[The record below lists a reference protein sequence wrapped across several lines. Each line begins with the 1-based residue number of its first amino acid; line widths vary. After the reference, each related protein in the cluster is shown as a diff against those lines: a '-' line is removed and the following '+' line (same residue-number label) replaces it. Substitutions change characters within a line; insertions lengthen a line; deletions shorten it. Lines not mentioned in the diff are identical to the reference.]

1 MTEAEGRR
9 SASRFGPLRAARGV
23 RARILVYAVA
33 LLLLG
38 IAVTVVT
45 VRQILLVRLDS
56 QIDERLTQE
65 VREFDILA
73 GGTDPQTGRPF
84 GPRVKPL
91 FDLFLARNVPASDE
105 QLITFAGGR
114 FYRREPERLPSPL
127 LSANAGLVRRL
138 ANTERPLSGTVE
150 TADGPVRYLA
160 VPVNSLEAPAQGTFV
175 AAYSIAEDRAEVDDA
190 VTVAGIV
197 GAVVVLIGS
206 LVAYLAAGRVLAPLR
221 ELTETATAIEET
233 DLTRRIEVRG
243 EDELAELGRTFNGM
257 LDRLE
262 AAFGSQR
269 ELIRDVSHELRTPIT
284 IARGHL
290 EVMGD
295 DPVERAET
303 VELVTDELD
312 RMGRLV
318 DDLVTLA
325 RSERPDFLRPEPI
338 DVAEL
343 TGAILSKSTSLGERS
358 WTLDIRSE
366 ATITADPQRLTQAL
380 VNLADNA
387 VKQTGPGGRIE
398 IGSELEE
405 GEARFWVA
413 DDGPGLSDA
422 EQRTLF
428 DRFARGRGGAR
439 YEGTGLGLAIV
450 RAIAEAHGGR
460 VEVSSEP
467 GRGAK
472 FTIVIPAGRAPLP
485 PPVEAV
491 A

>member
-1 MTEAEGRR
+1 MSEAEGRPF
-9 SASRFGPLRAARGV
+9 ASRFGPLRAARGV

-45 VRQILLVRLDS
+45 VRQILLVRLDA
-56 QIDERLTQE
+56 QVDERLTQE
-65 VREFDILA
+65 VAEFDALA
-73 GGTDPQTGRPF
+73 AGVDPQTGRPF
-84 GPRVKPL
+84 GPRIRPL
-91 FDLFLARNVPASDE
+91 FDLFLARNVPAADE
-105 QLITFAGGR
+105 QLLTYVDGR
-114 FYRREPERLPSPL
+114 FYRREPSGGPMSPLSSSPALGERL
-127 LSANAGLVRRL
+127 AG
-138 ANTERPLSGTVE
+138 AERPLSGTVDTPE
-150 TADGPVRYLA
+150 GPVRYLA
-160 VPVNSLEAPAQGTFV
+160 VPVSSQQAPARGTFV
-175 AAYSIAEDRAEVDDA
+175 AAYSIGEDRAEVDDA
-190 VTVAGIV
+190 VTVVGIV
-197 GAVVVLIGS
+197 GAVVALIGS

-233 DLTRRIEVRG
+233 DLTRRIDVRG
-243 EDELAELGRTFNGM
+243 EDELAELGRTFNAM

-303 VELVTDELD
+303 LELVTDELD

-325 RSERPDFLRPEPI
+325 RAERPDFLRTEAI
-338 DVAEL
+338 DIAGF
-343 TGAILSKSTSLGERS
+343 TGAVLAKSSSLGERR
-358 WTLDIRSE
+358 WTLDVKTDGRIE
-366 ATITADPQRLTQAL
+366 ADPQRLTQAL

-387 VKQTGPGGRIE
+387 VKQTNPGARIE
-398 IGSELEE
+398 IGAALDG
-405 GEARFWVA
+405 GEARFWVG
-413 DDGPGLSDA
+413 DEGHGLSAA

-450 RAIAEAHGGR
+450 RAIADAHGGR
-460 VEVSSEP
+460 VEVSSRP
-467 GRGAK
+467 GRGAR
-472 FTIVIPAGRAPLP
+472 FTIVIPARRVPAE
-485 PPVEAV
+485 PPVEVPA
-491 A
+491 